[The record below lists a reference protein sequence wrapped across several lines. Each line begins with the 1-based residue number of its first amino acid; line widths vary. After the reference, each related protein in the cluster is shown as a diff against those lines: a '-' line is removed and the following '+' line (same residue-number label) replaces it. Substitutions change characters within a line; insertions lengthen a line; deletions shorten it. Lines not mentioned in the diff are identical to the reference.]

1 VYKKTH
7 THTQTHNNKT
17 TPQTLW
23 RRRRRRR
30 SWSGVV
36 WGCGRSRLSH
46 WTARATS
53 TRGPVG
59 GSRYRARSAEWGWP
73 SGGPSAVATAAATVV
88 QSPSR
93 DRTVRVP
100 SSVRPP
106 SHSHS
111 LTWHTHT
118 HNYCTIIILSRI
130 QPRAPSLDHAGEGS
144 CCRRRRRDI
153 A

>member
-1 VYKKTH
+1 MYKKKTH
-7 THTQTHNNKT
+7 THAHNNKT

-23 RRRRRRR
+23 RRRW

-59 GSRYRARSAEWGWP
+59 GSRYRAWSAEWGRP
-73 SGGPSAVATAAATVV
+73 SGGPSAVATAAATDV

-93 DRTVRVP
+93 DRTVRVLP
-100 SSVRPP
+100 SVRPS

-111 LTWHTHT
+111 LTYIRTHTHT
-118 HNYCTIIILSRI
+118 HTHHYNIVAYTT
-130 QPRAPSLDHAGEGS
+130 PRASLDHAGEGS
-144 CCRRRRRDI
+144 CCRRDI